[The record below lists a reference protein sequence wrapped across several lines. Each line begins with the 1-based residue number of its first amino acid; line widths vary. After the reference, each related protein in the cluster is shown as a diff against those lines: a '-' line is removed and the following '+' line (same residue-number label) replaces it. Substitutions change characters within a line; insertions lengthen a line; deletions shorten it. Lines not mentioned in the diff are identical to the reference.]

1 MDAARGYQGAN
12 SETGPMGR
20 FLFIHFYPLINLPVE
35 NNKRILAVFGS
46 NFNSGSA

>member
-20 FLFIHFYPLINLPVE
+20 FLFIRFYSPIDIPVST
-35 NNKRILAVFGS
+35 KKYWRFLAAISIVVVLK
-46 NFNSGSA
+46 